1 MVGSTPRLSLRRRPV
16 HAMQEGARDEHRSD
30 AHEEAEDP
38 ADLDQVRQRAKR
50 MGEQAK
56 RTKKATKW
64 SQPRS
69 SGRTC
74 GVAMSGGI
82 TEPLTTQP

>member
-38 ADLDQVRQRAKR
+38 ADLGPGSTAREEN
-50 MGEQAK
+50 G
-56 RTKKATKW
+56 
-64 SQPRS
+64 
-69 SGRTC
+69 
-74 GVAMSGGI
+74 
-82 TEPLTTQP
+82 